1 MCLQKICIHIKLHHN
16 VQRTG
21 HIIPTSSRIF

>member
-1 MCLQKICIHIKLHHN
+1 MRLQKICIHIKLRHN
-16 VQRTG
+16 VQHIG